1 MEQFI
6 REYPNVLNDALVDH
20 LIDLIED
27 NQNWRPRADQ
37 HRKDKQ
43 VPIEPFWPEIG
54 IDINRRLI
62 ERTLGNYLREFP
74 VLTADTDVDWT
85 SGITI
90 LQKTSPRE
98 GYHTFHCENMGWTG
112 APRAI
117 AWMVY
122 LNNVEEGGETEWLY
136 QQKKIKPQRNLAV
149 LWPGSWTHLH
159 RGNPPMSD
167 KYVLTGWYTP
177 TTSFPKFKINEL

>member
-6 REYPNVLNDALVDH
+6 REYPNVLNDSLIDH
-20 LIDLIED
+20 LIDLVD
-27 NQNWRPRADQ
+27 KNQTWRGRADK

-43 VPIEPFWPEIG
+43 FPLEPFWPEIST
-54 IDINRRLI
+54 DINKQLI
-62 ERTLGNYLREFP
+62 QRTLGHYLREFP
-74 VLTADTDVDWT
+74 VLTDDTDVDWT

-90 LQKTSPRE
+90 LQKTSPCE
-98 GYHTFHCENMGWTG
+98 GYHSFHCENMGWTDN
-112 APRAI
+112 ARAI
-117 AWMVY
+117 AWMIY
-122 LNNVEEGGETEWLY
+122 LNDVEGGETEWLY

-167 KYVLTGWYTP
+167 KYILTGWYTP